1 MGTFSELYERLETK
15 NIAECAGTGSL
26 YRHKKTGARVFAI
39 RCADKNKV
47 FMIGF
52 RTTPKDSTGVA
63 HIMEHSVLCGSE
75 RFPIKDPFVELAKGS
90 LNTFLNA
97 MTYPDKTVYPV
108 ASCNDQDFRNLMDVY
123 LDAVFHPNIY
133 REPKIF
139 QQEGWHYE
147 LESPEGELRYN
158 GVVYNEMKG
167 AFSNPDAVLERYT
180 MHALFPDTTYGFE
193 SGGDPACI
201 PDLSYQDFIRF
212 HEAYYHPSNSY
223 IYLYGDQ
230 DMEETLL
237 WMDERYLSQYSYR
250 SVDSRILP
258 QKPFRMPKRETVAYP
273 IGDNESEAHHTYL
286 SENFVVGNELSRE
299 LYLAWQILEFVLL
312 SAPGAPLKEA
322 LIAAGIGEDILGG
335 YTQGILQPY
344 FSVIAKNAEEADRQ
358 RFRDVIRETLEG
370 LVKNGI
376 DGKQLAAALN
386 YTEFKYREADYG
398 RMPAGLIYG
407 LTALD
412 SWLYDGSPYLHL
424 EYEKPLNFLKEQ
436 AGKGY
441 FEGLIDR
448 YLLHNHFRAEVTIV
462 PKKGLTAERDA
473 KLREKLQA
481 LKQSLS
487 AEALEAICAD
497 TKALKQYQ
505 EEETTAEALQTLPVL
520 KISDISTEAETSC
533 MEQRPSG
540 LLYSPFET
548 RGIAYIH
555 VLFRTAGLTEEELQF
570 ASFLRYLYGEIDT
583 EKHGYQDLG
592 SEVLMYTG
600 GIDFDLVSYPHM
612 DGSNSYTGMF
622 SAELRVL
629 EERLSFG
636 MDMLL
641 EILTESSFADEK
653 RIGDKL
659 LEAKS
664 RMQMKIDSAS
674 HSAAV
679 CRAGSYYNSA
689 QRFDDLTCGIAFYEF
704 LSASAKLW
712 QEPVHRKRWLKSLQA
727 VAHKLFAPERAVFAL
742 AGTDAEAEAM
752 EGKLA
757 AFQAGLSRRTG
768 GESNKAPAAAN
779 ELAEGQAK
787 ESCAH
792 AEAKAAA
799 EIETEMGEKAEA
811 KADSQAFPVLGKL
824 NEGLKTASQVN
835 YVARCG
841 SFAEAGLPY
850 TGALQVLRVLLNY
863 EYLWLNLRVKGGAYG
878 CMSGFAKSGRAYLV
892 SYRDPEIGK
901 TNEIYQAL
909 PDWLSKLE
917 LSQEHLTKYIIGA
930 VAELDQP
937 VTASIRASR
946 ELSKHFSGL
955 TDEDFARE
963 RREVLQ
969 CTAETLAGL
978 SPYIRALLDAD
989 CICVIGNAEK
999 IEENSSL
1006 FRSVRELYG

>member
-1 MGTFSELYERLETK
+1 MGKFSEIYECLETR
-15 NIAECAGTGSL
+15 NIAECAGTGKL
-26 YRHKKTGARVFAI
+26 YRHKKTGARVFTI
-39 RCADKNKV
+39 NCADKNKV
-47 FMIGF
+47 FLIGF

-108 ASCNDQDFRNLMDVY
+108 ASCNEQDFKNLMDVY
-123 LDAVFHPNIY
+123 LDAVLHPNIY
-133 REPKIF
+133 NEPKIF

-193 SGGDPACI
+193 SGGDPDCI
-201 PDLSYQDFIRF
+201 PTLSYKEFIRF
-212 HEAYYHPSNSY
+212 HETYYHPSNSY

-237 WMDERYLSQYSYR
+237 WMDERYLSKYSYQA
-250 SVDSRILP
+250 VNSRIQP
-258 QKPFRMPKRETVAYP
+258 QKPFRTPKRETVVYP
-273 IGDNESEAHHTYL
+273 IGENESEAHRTYL
-286 SENFVVGNELSRE
+286 SENYVIGDELSKE
-299 LYLAWQILEFVLL
+299 LYLGWQILEFVLL
-312 SAPGAPLKEA
+312 NAPGAPLKEA

-335 YTQGILQPY
+335 YTQGVLQPY
-344 FSVIAKNAEEADRQ
+344 FSIIAKNAEETDRQ

-376 DGKQLAAALN
+376 DQKQLAAALN

-424 EYEKPLNFLKEQ
+424 AYESTLQFLKEQ
-436 AGKGY
+436 AQNRY
-441 FEGLIDR
+441 FEGLIDH
-448 YLLHNHFRAEVTIV
+448 YLLHNHFRAEVSIV

-473 KLREKLQA
+473 KLRAKLAEKKA
-481 LKQSLS
+481 SLS
-487 AEALEAICAD
+487 QEALEALCKD
-497 TKALKQYQ
+497 TQALKQYQ
-505 EEETTAEALQTLPVL
+505 EADTPPEALRTLPVL
-520 KISDISTEAETSC
+520 KISDISPEAETSC
-533 MEQRPSG
+533 LKVLPSG
-540 LLYSPFET
+540 LLYSDFET
-548 RGIAYIH
+548 RGVAYVH

-600 GIDFDLVSYPHM
+600 GLDFDLVSYPKM
-612 DGSNSYTGMF
+612 DKSGGFTGVF

-629 EERLSFG
+629 AERLSFG

-664 RMQMKIDSAS
+664 RMQMKIDGAS

-679 CRAGSYYNSA
+679 CRAGSYYNQA
-689 QRFDDLTCGIAFYEF
+689 QRFDDLTSGIAFYEF
-704 LSASAKLW
+704 LDASAKFW
-712 QEPVHRKRWLKSLQA
+712 QEPVHRKRWLKSLAA
-727 VAHKLFAPERAVFAL
+727 VAEKLFTKERAVFAL
-742 AGTDAEAEAM
+742 AGTKTERAALEDLLPAFQNGLFVPQQKATDAET
-752 EGKLA
+752 A
-757 AFQAGLSRRTG
+757 ASAACSDGVSVTALDASA
-768 GESNKAPAAAN
+768 SPASATAALP
-779 ELAEGQAK
+779 EDVLRPLGQ
-787 ESCAH
+787 
-792 AEAKAAA
+792 
-799 EIETEMGEKAEA
+799 
-811 KADSQAFPVLGKL
+811 L

-841 SFAEAGLPY
+841 SFAAAGPY

-892 SYRDPEIGK
+892 SYRDPEIGR
-901 TNEIYQAL
+901 TNEIYEAL
-909 PDWLSKLE
+909 PDWLAKLE
-917 LSQEHLTKYIIGA
+917 LSEEQLTKYIIGA
-930 VAELDQP
+930 VAELDMP
-937 VTASIRASR
+937 ITASIRASR
-946 ELSKHFSGL
+946 ELSKYFSGL
-955 TDEDFARE
+955 TDADFARE
-963 RREVLQ
+963 RAEVLG
-969 CTAETLAGL
+969 CSAEAL
-978 SPYIRALLDAD
+978 RALAPYVKALLNAD
-989 CICVIGNAEK
+989 CICAIGNAEK
-999 IEENSSL
+999 IEQDSRL
-1006 FRSVRELYG
+1006 FRSVRALYA